1 MTEPMSPVDRAWL
14 LMDRP
19 TNLMMIVGLMVL
31 SERLALAD
39 LRRIIAER
47 FLSFGRFRQIPL
59 NDALGARWQGT
70 EQFELGDHVLR
81 AALPA
86 PGGKAELEALAGD
99 LASTPFNAGRPLWT
113 FHLVE
118 QYQRG
123 SALIVRIHHCYADG
137 IALLH
142 VLLRLADAPA
152 TAPPSPGAARAGP
165 AAGAAAA
172 DTAGAAAG
180 TGTGLLPALLAQ
192 TLRGSADLLEKGV
205 HLALHPGE
213 LSAAAR
219 QAVGVASEVANIGVL
234 LPDDP
239 PTRLRQALS
248 GTRRVAWAEPLALQE
263 VQTVGRV
270 LGCTVNDVLVST
282 LAGALGRYLDAVGD
296 DTAGLTLRATV
307 PVNLRSDAASQ
318 LQLGNRFGLV
328 FVDLP
333 VGVRHPLQRL
343 YAVHES
349 MEKLKGS
356 PQAMVTL
363 GLLSLVGSLNL
374 SVEETAIGLFSAKA
388 SLVASSLR
396 GPEQA
401 LRLAG
406 APISQLL
413 FWVPQAGS
421 IGTGVSMLTYRGEV
435 QFGVIADRHLV
446 PDPGRLVGLVQAE
459 FDRLLYLVLLG
470 ADVLQ
475 A

>member
-1 MTEPMSPVDRAWL
+1 MSPVDRAWL

-19 TNLMMIVGLMVL
+19 TNLMMIVGLLVL

-47 FLSFGRFRQIPL
+47 FLSFERFRQIPL
-59 NDALGARWQGT
+59 NDALGARWQGA
-70 EQFELGDHVLR
+70 EQFDLGDHVLR

-118 QYQRG
+118 QYQGG

-142 VLLRLADAPA
+142 VLLRLADASSA
-152 TAPPSPGAARAGP
+152 ASPSPGAARAVP
-165 AAGAAAA
+165 AAGAAADA
-172 DTAGAAAG
+172 ASTTAGTAAS
-180 TGTGLLPALLAQ
+180 TGLLPALLAQ
-192 TLRGSADLLEKGV
+192 TLRGSAELLEKGV

-263 VQTVGRV
+263 VHMVGRV

-282 LAGALGRYLDAVGD
+282 LAGALGRYLEAVGD

-307 PVNLRSDAASQ
+307 PVNLRADAASQ